1 MVTKLYSGAEVT
13 IPQPDE
19 GFGRPTLQLGATA
32 RTLDG
37 TLKRHTSGLKRR
49 WGLVWSHLDSTDLAT
64 LMGQLEEEGDLTF
77 LPPDEGTTYTVLVV
91 GEIGVRATMYG
102 WTVNATLEEV

>member
-19 GFGRPTLQLGATA
+19 GFDRPTMQLSATA

-37 TLKRHTSGLKRR
+37 TLKRHVSGLKRR
-49 WGLVWSHLDSTDLAT
+49 WALVWTNLDATDLAT
-64 LMGQLEEEGDLTF
+64 LIRQLEEEGDLTF
-77 LPPDEGTTYTVLVV
+77 LPPDEVTTYTVLVV
-91 GEIGVRATMYG
+91 GEIGARATQFG

>member
-49 WGLVWSHLDSTDLAT
+49 WVLTWSHLDSTDLAT

-77 LPPDEGTTYTVLVV
+77 LPPDEVTTYTVLVV
-91 GEIGVRATMYG
+91 GEIGVRATQFG

>member
-19 GFGRPTLQLGATA
+19 GFDRPTMQLSATA

-37 TLKRHTSGLKRR
+37 TLKRHVSGLKRR
-49 WGLVWSHLDSTDLAT
+49 WALVWTNLDATDLAT
-64 LMGQLEEEGDLTF
+64 LIGQLEEEGDLTF
-77 LPPDEGTTYTVLVV
+77 LTPDEVTTYTLLVV
-91 GEIGVRATMYG
+91 GEIGVRATQFG

>member
-19 GFGRPTLQLGATA
+19 GFDRPTMQLSATA

-49 WGLVWSHLDSTDLAT
+49 WVLAWSHLDSADLAT
-64 LMGQLEEEGDLTF
+64 LIGQLEEGGDLTF
-77 LPPDEGTTYTVLVV
+77 LPPDEVTTYTVLVV

>member
-19 GFGRPTLQLGATA
+19 GFDRPTMQLSATA

-37 TLKRHTSGLKRR
+37 TLKRHVSGLKRR
-49 WGLVWSHLDSTDLAT
+49 WALVWTSLGATDLAT

-77 LPPDEGTTYTVLVV
+77 LPPDEATTYTVLVV
-91 GEIGVRATMYG
+91 GEIGVRATMFG
-102 WTVNATLEEV
+102 WTVRATLEEV